1 MSSDFAPTL
10 TLADAKKRAKLLQL
24 IRAFFDERGVMEVTT
39 PILSHAGNTDVYIE
53 SVQAHFHAQGGK
65 VTGYLHT
72 SPEFAMKRLLASYQ
86 VPIYQLCQ
94 VFRDHEKGARHNI
107 EFTML
112 EWYRPHFSLDG
123 LAQELAALLSTV
135 YGRAIELIHMSYAEA
150 FIKHAGVHPFSSSID
165 GLRACA
171 LAHGIHLNMADDQQG
186 WLDLLFSHLVEP
198 HLGLDAPT
206 LIMNYPPATA
216 ALAKMTTDA
225 DGHQVARRFELYID
239 GIEIANA
246 YDELTNSQELLKRF
260 KADNDERK
268 RLGLPIIPIDTR
280 LLTACDALPECSGI
294 ALGVDRLFMVLSG
307 HHSISQAIAITTDQA

>member
-10 TLADAKKRAKLLQL
+10 SLADAKKRAKLLQK

-53 SVQAHFHAQGGK
+53 SVQARFHTQGGK

-112 EWYRPHFSLDG
+112 EWYRPHFSLDE
-123 LAQELAALLSTV
+123 LAHELAALLSTV
-135 YGRAIELIHMSYAEA
+135 YGRAIELIHMSYAET
-150 FIKHAGVHPFSSSID
+150 FIKYTGVHPFSSSID
-165 GLRACA
+165 ELRACA
-171 LAHGIHLNMADDQQG
+171 LAHGIRLDMADDQQG

-198 HLGLDAPT
+198 YLGLDAPT
-206 LIMNYPPATA
+206 LIINYPPATA

-246 YDELTNSQELLKRF
+246 YDELASSQELLKRF
-260 KADNDERK
+260 EADNDERE

-280 LLTACDALPECSGI
+280 LLAACDALPDCSGI